1 MTARSSPAATSW
13 VGSYLLNADVRAGGR
28 LAVRSGGET
37 RGGSIVVGRV
47 FRILGLH
54 EINAAHMKTLIA
66 QAPPEQRERVMKVL
80 KHLQSLT
87 STNQTSLKMRA
98 ELESQGQ
105 QSIKN
110 GEIRILGT
118 ALTDAEIRMGEQ
130 KLILSEDLEHHAF
143 RLTSHRVVKPRRM
156 NRRRRRGRSSP
167 DPVLRADAPAVRC
180 AAAPPPPHS
189 DAWARETPFP
199 RI

>member
-1 MTARSSPAATSW
+1 MTASTRSKPD
-13 VGSYLLNADVRAGGR
+13 LCNVR
-28 LAVRSGGET
+28 V
-37 RGGSIVVGRV
+37 
-47 FRILGLH
+47 
-54 EINAAHMKTLIA
+54 NAAHMKTLIA

-143 RLTSHRVVKPRRM
+143 RLTSQGVQAQPTDEPPCSRVVKPRRM
-156 NRRRRRGRSSP
+156 NRRRRRGRSLS
-167 DPVLRADAPAVRC
+167 DPAPRADAPAGRC
-180 AAAPPPPHS
+180 AAAPLPPRS
-189 DAWARETPFP
+189 DASALETPFP